1 MNARRT
7 IPLVLLAAAAL
18 LFAGCA
24 ALDVVGRTAVSTFQA
39 LLEAEPG
46 SVTRGGAPDRWVF
59 TSPGGERFEWSLD
72 FSSAGP
78 DFLVVFD
85 AAPFIAAGL
94 EPAKLPADRYA
105 FDAAAGTL
113 VLSFEAGGRAFT
125 YRGDA
130 TPLGTFRTIV
140 GAYRPMIGYHAAL
153 DHYGIALGGGNMFEW
168 AKDLSTN
175 DKDIV
180 FVLDPGPFI
189 AAGVDPGR
197 IEGWGF
203 AKVPVMDASGK
214 PVEVDKILKPYDLE
228 G

>member
-7 IPLVLLAAAAL
+7 VPLILLAAAAL
-18 LFAGCA
+18 LAAGCT

-46 SVTRGGAPDRWVF
+46 SVSRNGTQNRWVF
-59 TSPGGERFEWSLD
+59 TSPGGERFAWSLD

-78 DFLVVFD
+78 DFLLSFD

-105 FDAAAGTL
+105 FDASAGTL
-113 VLSFEAGGRAFT
+113 ALSFEAGDRAFT

-130 TPLGTFRTIV
+130 TPLETFRKVV

-197 IEGWGF
+197 IEGWVF

-214 PVEVDKILKPYDLE
+214 PVEVDKILKPYGL
-228 G
+228 GG

>member
-7 IPLVLLAAAAL
+7 IPLLLLAAAAVL
-18 LFAGCA
+18 LAGCA
-24 ALDVVGRTAVSTFQA
+24 ALDVVGRTAISTFQA

-46 SVTRGGAPDRWVF
+46 SVTRSGTPDRWVF

-78 DFLVVFD
+78 DFLLSFD
-85 AAPFIAAGL
+85 AAPFLAAGL
-94 EPAKLPADRYA
+94 ETAELPADRYA
-105 FDAAAGTL
+105 FDAASGTL
-113 VLSFEAGGRAFT
+113 ALSFEAGGKELRH
-125 YRGDA
+125 RGTA
-130 TPLGTFRTIV
+130 TPLETFRAIV

-197 IEGWGF
+197 IEGWVF

-228 G
+228 D